1 MYHSGWGDFSTFSTQ
16 APCDKMPTNL
26 TTAAANNA
34 QTAITMS
41 WDTPDSG
48 APDHYFLELTNVAT
62 GQVWAWNNIPGTDNS
77 KSKYGLTAGEYSWRI
92 RGACGTNGTS
102 WATIFSQPVTYT
114 LGGARLENG
123 SVANLDVYP
132 NPSRDVFNVTFTSEE
147 AQTMT
152 VKVVNMIGEEIFTE
166 ELTEFVGQYTQVIDM
181 NTQPKGVYFL
191 EITTSTG
198 GINKKI
204 VLQ

>member
-92 RGACGTNGTS
+92 RGACGTNGCLLYTS
-102 WATIFSQPVTYT
+102 
-114 LGGARLENG
+114 
-123 SVANLDVYP
+123 
-132 NPSRDVFNVTFTSEE
+132 PSPRD
-147 AQTMT
+147 
-152 VKVVNMIGEEIFTE
+152 
-166 ELTEFVGQYTQVIDM
+166 
-181 NTQPKGVYFL
+181 
-191 EITTSTG
+191 
-198 GINKKI
+198 
-204 VLQ
+204 

>member
-62 GQVWAWNNIPGTDNS
+62 GQVWAWNNIPGTDNF

-114 LGGARLENG
+114 LGGARLENS

-132 NPSRDVFNVTFTSEE
+132 NPSRDIFNVSFTSEE

-198 GINKKI
+198 GINTKI
-204 VLQ
+204 ILH